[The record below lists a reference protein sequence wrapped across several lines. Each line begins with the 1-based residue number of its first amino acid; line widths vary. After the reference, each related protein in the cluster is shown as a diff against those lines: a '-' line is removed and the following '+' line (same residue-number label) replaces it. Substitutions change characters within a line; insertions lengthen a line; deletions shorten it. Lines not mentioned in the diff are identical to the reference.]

1 MFAHRTKPKFDVS
14 SHAPVRG
21 HHAGRVGELAAI
33 VVSSHAPVRGHPL
46 SLTGDQWLKLFQ
58 VMPP

>member
-1 MFAHRTKPKFDVS
+1 MAIENVS

-21 HHAGRVGELAAI
+21 HH
-33 VVSSHAPVRGHPL
+33 
-46 SLTGDQWLKLFQ
+46 LTTQNSYYDKEFQ

>member
-1 MFAHRTKPKFDVS
+1 MVDSDPSNPNPVS

-21 HHAGRVGELAAI
+21 HHAETLLI
-33 VVSSHAPVRGHPL
+33 NEYL
-46 SLTGDQWLKLFQ
+46 EFQ